1 MNAFRARPLV
11 FLSLIAGALSLTA
24 CASAPGTSGGLRG
37 SAAVSPAIAAGAAD
51 DQTSS
56 FGLYLAGEA
65 AIDAGSSKDAA
76 AYFGRAS
83 RLEPDSPTV
92 RDRAFSAA
100 LISGQIDQAATVAQN
115 LGDGDDPIQTLGRL
129 TRAVQAMG
137 QDDGKSA
144 VVVLSANPP
153 VLGPHNIAVALLKPW
168 AQAMAGDWAAA
179 TAPRPMLAQD
189 PVASGLAELGRAELL
204 ERSGKLAEAET
215 AYKARSSNKS
225 GLYLLA
231 YGGFLERQ
239 NRRDEAIALYTAA
252 LAANPGEIN
261 IRGARAR
268 AQAKLPPRPLPTLRE
283 GGAEAL
289 IAPAALLLA
298 KREGDS
304 GLAYLRL
311 ALHLDPSLDE
321 AWVLVGDAMT
331 AAGDEDSAREAYR
344 KVKPG
349 SEQYV
354 PARGRLALQLQQAND
369 KEGALRVARET
380 LDVAPKDPRAL
391 VLYADLLRD
400 DERFPEA
407 VQILTRAIDAE
418 PADTGGA
425 VWSLYYLRGASE
437 ERAGDWTKAEA
448 DLQHALLLKPDE
460 PQVLNYLGYAWA
472 DRGEHLKD
480 ALAMLEKAAAMEPK
494 SGAIVDSLGWA
505 HYRIRQYG
513 DATRELERAVL
524 LDPSD
529 PEVNNHLG
537 DAYWRTGRTLEA
549 RYQWSRVLT
558 LDADAKTKAAV
569 QTKLMAGLPPE
580 AAAPGTAALGTPAP
594 GVPIA
599 ARP

>member
-1 MNAFRARPLV
+1 MKPLRVHPFVAVSLLAITAGLAGCASPSAGRDGLRAATAPLP
-11 FLSLIAGALSLTA
+11 AGAI
-24 CASAPGTSGGLRG
+24 AP
-37 SAAVSPAIAAGAAD
+37 AD
-51 DQTSS
+51 DRDSTSY
-56 FGLYLAGEA
+56 GLYLAGEA
-65 AIDAGSSKDAA
+65 AIDAGSSKEAA
-76 AYFGRAS
+76 SYFGRAS
-83 RLEPDSPTV
+83 RLEPGSDTL
-92 RDRAFSAA
+92 RARAFSSA
-100 LISGQIDQAATVAQN
+100 LVSGEIDQAAAAAQS
-115 LGDGDDPIQTLGRL
+115 LGDGDGPIQTLGRL
-129 TRAVQAMG
+129 TRAVEAMA
-137 QDDGKSA
+137 QNDGKNA
-144 VVVLSANPP
+144 VVILNSNPP
-153 VLGPHNIAVALLKPW
+153 VLGPHNVVVALIKPW

-179 TAPRPMLAQD
+179 TAPRPLLAQD
-189 PVASGLAELGRAELL
+189 PVASGVADLGRAELL
-204 ERSGKLAEAET
+204 ERSGKLTEAET
-215 AYKARSSNKS
+215 VYKSRSSGKS

-231 YGGFLERQ
+231 YGAFLERQ
-239 NRRDEAIALYTAA
+239 NRRDEAIALYTKA
-252 LAANPGEIN
+252 LAATPGELN
-261 IRGARAR
+261 IREARSR
-268 AQAKLPPRPLPTLRE
+268 AQAKLAPRPLPTLRE

-298 KREGDS
+298 KHEGDS

-311 ALHLDPSLDE
+311 ALRLDPSLDE
-321 AWVLVGDAMT
+321 AWVLVGDAMS
-331 AAGDEDSAREAYR
+331 AAGDQDAARDAYR
-344 KVKPG
+344 KVKSG
-349 SEQYV
+349 SEQYI

-380 LDVAPKDPRAL
+380 LDTAPKDPRAL

-400 DERFPEA
+400 DERYPEA
-407 VQILTRAIDAE
+407 VQVLTRAIDVE

-505 HYRIRQYG
+505 HYRIHQYA
-513 DATRELERAVL
+513 DATKELERAVL

-529 PEVNNHLG
+529 PEVNDHLG

-549 RYQWSRVLT
+549 RYQWNRVLT
-558 LDADAKTKAAV
+558 LDANAVTKKAV
-569 QTKLMAGLPPE
+569 ETKLIAGLPPE
-580 AAAPGTAALGTPAP
+580 APAP
-594 GVPIA
+594 GGAIPTV